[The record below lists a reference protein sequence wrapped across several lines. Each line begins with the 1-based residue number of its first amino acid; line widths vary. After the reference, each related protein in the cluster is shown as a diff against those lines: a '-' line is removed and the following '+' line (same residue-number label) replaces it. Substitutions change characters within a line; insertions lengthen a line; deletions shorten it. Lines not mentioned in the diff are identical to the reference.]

1 MSVPKPSPPGLWG
14 TQIRSGAAE
23 LGVPLGHR
31 QIQQLIDF
39 LTLMAQWNRVVNLS
53 SVRDPDQMVPRHILD
68 SLSVCSHVDGS
79 PVLDLG
85 TGAGLPGV
93 PLAIAFPQ
101 RRFVLLDSNAK
112 KLRFVNQA
120 LLDLGLENAQVIQ
133 ARIEAYRPEA
143 KFATIVTRAVGPAA
157 QILAQ
162 AEPLLVRT
170 GRLLLMK
177 GRHPEQDLAALDWA
191 GADYR
196 LHPLQVP
203 FLDGERQLIEIRTRD
218 H

>member
-53 SVRDPDQMVPRHILD
+53 SVRDPDQMVPRHI
-68 SLSVCSHVDGS
+68 
-79 PVLDLG
+79 
-85 TGAGLPGV
+85 
-93 PLAIAFPQ
+93 
-101 RRFVLLDSNAK
+101 LDSNAK

>member
-68 SLSVCSHVDGS
+68 SLSLYPHVDGS

-120 LLDLGLENAQVIQ
+120 LLDLRLENAKVIQ

-157 QILAQ
+157 QIFAL
-162 AEPLLVRT
+162 AEPLLMRT

-177 GRHPEQDLAALDWA
+177 GRYPEQDLAELDRA

-196 LHPLQVP
+196 LHALQVP
-203 FLDGERQLIEIRTRD
+203 FLDGERHLIEIRSRR